1 MSVHPGLTDF
11 CSVLTCYVSFKRGCI
26 FSGKKE
32 MKNKMLFGFQGLCFF
47 CWRKEGWS
55 RIKHRASETLTLF
68 VQFFCYQEGLKM
80 LVCLFFSCSFF
91 PPLILKMHSTKLEHS
106 WGYSDLRGY
115 VGISS
120 SSPSTLNELNLFIL
134 ILLYNRLCQYSL
146 VWHG

>member
-1 MSVHPGLTDF
+1 
-11 CSVLTCYVSFKRGCI
+11 
-26 FSGKKE
+26 
-32 MKNKMLFGFQGLCFF
+32 
-47 CWRKEGWS
+47 
-55 RIKHRASETLTLF
+55 
-68 VQFFCYQEGLKM
+68 M

-91 PPLILKMHSTKLEHS
+91 PPLILKMHSTQLEHS